1 MKDRSRGPVAFALVV
16 LVSGAFA
23 ACASSAS
30 KKPVATP
37 DAPKPDYAAV
47 VASPDRSDDDRALDE
62 GRKPAAL
69 LAFMDVRPGWSVA
82 ELGAGGGYT
91 TELLA
96 RVVGP
101 AGKVFAQNPAMVVE
115 KFVKDAW
122 PARLARPIN
131 KNVIR
136 VDREFD
142 SPLPPEAKDLNLVVM
157 NLFYHDTYWF
167 GTDRKAMNDAVWKA
181 LRRGGAYVIIDHSGR
196 KGTGAKE
203 VKSLHR
209 IEESV
214 VVDDVE
220 ASGFALASTGDF
232 LRNPQD
238 TRDWMVFKERGTT
251 DRFVLKFVKP

>member
-1 MKDRSRGPVAFALVV
+1 M
-16 LVSGAFA
+16 
-23 ACASSAS
+23 
-30 KKPVATP
+30 
-37 DAPKPDYAAV
+37 APAPDYKGIV
-47 VASPDRSDDDRALDE
+47 SSPDRADEDKALDV
-62 GRKPAAL
+62 GRKPADL

-96 RVVGP
+96 RAVGP
-101 AGKVFAQNPAMVVE
+101 AGTVYAQNPAMVVE

-122 PARLARPIN
+122 PARLAKPIN
-131 KNVIR
+131 KQVVR

-142 SPLPPEAKDLNLVVM
+142 SPLPPQAKDLDLVVM
-157 NLFYHDTYWF
+157 NLFYHDTFWF
-167 GTDRKAMNDAVWKA
+167 GTDRKAMNDAIWKA
-181 LRRGGAYVIIDHSGR
+181 LRPGGAYVIIDHSGR
-196 KGTGAKE
+196 KGGGVKD

-220 ASGFALASTGDF
+220 ASGFKLADSADF
-232 LRNPQD
+232 LRNPND